1 MKISSL
7 KDLEKIANKIKKDIL
22 PGDNLFLYG
31 EIGVGK
37 TTFSRLL
44 INGLEK
50 DYNLQQSEVPSPTFN
65 IVFEYE
71 INNMV
76 IKHYDLYRIQKKE
89 DIINLGIFANKDRDI
104 TLIEWPELLEIMP
117 NDRINLYFEY
127 SKNMESRKLTI
138 KGSGRFKDYD
148 LEK

>member
-71 INNMV
+71 I
-76 IKHYDLYRIQKKE
+76 K
-89 DIINLGIFANKDRDI
+89 
-104 TLIEWPELLEIMP
+104 
-117 NDRINLYFEY
+117 
-127 SKNMESRKLTI
+127 
-138 KGSGRFKDYD
+138 
-148 LEK
+148 